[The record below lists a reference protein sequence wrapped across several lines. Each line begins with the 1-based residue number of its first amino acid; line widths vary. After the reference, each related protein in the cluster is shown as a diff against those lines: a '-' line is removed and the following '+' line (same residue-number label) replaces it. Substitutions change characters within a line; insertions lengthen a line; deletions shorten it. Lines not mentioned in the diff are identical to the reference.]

1 MFWKKYR
8 GKIMLG
14 LGLGVVLVP
23 MIILLAKWFIEDRN
37 SCLLFIGIILW
48 AFGGAGLI
56 AYGSSHLDE

>member
-1 MFWKKYR
+1 
-8 GKIMLG
+8 MLG